1 MSKITIYDSTLRDG
15 AQSQGISF
23 TVEDKLKIVERLDAL
38 GIGYIEA
45 GNPGSNPKDLV
56 FFERVRALKL
66 KHAKIIAFGATRKP
80 NIHAASDGNLQSL
93 LLAKTEAVAIFGKS
107 WDYQVTDILRTT
119 LDENLSMISD
129 SIAFLKSNDKEVV
142 FDAEHFFDGYKA
154 NSEYALST
162 LQAATDAGADVLCL
176 CDTNGGTFPDEVFTI
191 TQKVVE
197 HFNCSIA
204 IHCHNDCE
212 MAVANSVAAVKA
224 GATQVQG
231 TINGIG
237 ERCGNANLCSI
248 IPNLQL
254 KLGLCCIPQEN
265 LAELASAA
273 RFVSEIANM
282 AFNDKA
288 AYVGN
293 DAFAHKG
300 GMHIDAVSKNP
311 ISYEHINPALVGN
324 TRHILVSE
332 VAGRSALLA
341 KINAVDASLTK
352 DSLETKRILAHLKL
366 LENDG
371 YQFESAESSFD
382 LLIYKLL
389 GRFEPFFVLND
400 YKVTVQEKMNAQ
412 EYAENR
418 SNNAL
423 ASVNISVNN
432 QIEAVTAEGDG
443 PVNALDKAIRKA
455 LERFYPQIAQV
466 KLVDYKVRVLDSDQ
480 ATAAKVRVLIESANH
495 NSSWT
500 TIGVSTDIIDASW
513 RALCDS
519 IEYKLLQDSQVTN
532 LKLTTLKLT
541 TLKSTALKAIA

>member
-1 MSKITIYDSTLRDG
+1 MNQVVAYDSTLRDG
-15 AQSQGISF
+15 AQAQGVSF
-23 TVEDKLKIVERLDAL
+23 TVEDKLKIVQRLDDL

-80 NIHAASDGNLQSL
+80 NISATADNNLQSL

-119 LDENLSMISD
+119 LDENLTMIGD
-129 SIAFLKSNDKEVV
+129 SIAFLKAQSKEVV

-154 NSEYALST
+154 NSLYALKT
-162 LQAATDAGADVLCL
+162 LQAARDAGADVLCL
-176 CDTNGGTFPDEVFTI
+176 CDTNGGTFPDEVFAI

-197 HFNCSIA
+197 KFDCQIG

-224 GATQVQG
+224 GASQVQG

-237 ERCGNANLCSI
+237 ERCGNANLCAI
-248 IPNLQL
+248 IPNVQL
-254 KLGLCCIPQEN
+254 KLGLSCIPPQN
-265 LAELASAA
+265 MADLASVA
-273 RFVSEIANM
+273 RFVSEVANM

-324 TRHILVSE
+324 SRHILVSE

-341 KINAVDASLTK
+341 KINVVDETLNK
-352 DSLETKRILAHLKL
+352 DSLDTKRILAHLKS

-382 LLIYKLL
+382 LLIHKLL
-389 GRFEPFFVLND
+389 GKFEPFFVLNN
-400 YKVTVQEKMNAQ
+400 YKVSVQENSS
-412 EYAENR
+412 ER
-418 SNNAL
+418 SNNAH
-423 ASVNISVNN
+423 AIVNITVGKQLES
-432 QIEAVTAEGDG
+432 ATAEGDG
-443 PVNALDKAIRKA
+443 PVNALDIAIRKA
-455 LERFYPQIAQV
+455 LSRFYPTIAQV

-480 ATAAKVRVLIESANH
+480 ATAAKVRVLIESADH
-495 NSSWT
+495 NRSWT

-513 RALCDS
+513 RALCDA
-519 IEYKLLQDSQVTN
+519 IEYKLLQDSQKKE
-532 LKLTTLKLT
+532 LQA
-541 TLKSTALKAIA
+541 TA

>member
-1 MSKITIYDSTLRDG
+1 MQQHTIINKITAYDSTLRDG
-15 AQSQGISF
+15 AQAQGVSF
-23 TVEDKLKIVERLDAL
+23 TVEDKLKIVQRLDDL

-45 GNPGSNPKDLV
+45 GNPGSNPKDLL
-56 FFERVRALKL
+56 FFERVRDLKL

-80 NIHAASDGNLQSL
+80 HILAAEDNNLQSL
-93 LLAKTEAVAIFGKS
+93 LLAKTDAVAIFGKS

-119 LDENLSMISD
+119 LDENLSMIAD
-129 SIAFLKSNDKEVV
+129 SVRFLKNNGKTVV

-154 NSEYALST
+154 NADYALNT
-162 LQAATDAGADVLCL
+162 LQAAVDAGADVLCL
-176 CDTNGGTFPDEVFTI
+176 CDTNGGSFPDEVFAI
-191 TQKVVE
+191 TQKVVAR
-197 HFNCSIA
+197 FKVQVG

-224 GATQVQG
+224 GAVQVQG

-237 ERCGNANLCSI
+237 ERCGNANLCAI
-248 IPNLQL
+248 IPNVQL
-254 KLGLCCIPQEN
+254 KLGLSCIPQAN
-265 LAELASAA
+265 MADLSRTA
-273 RFVSEIANM
+273 RFVSEVANM

-311 ISYEHINPALVGN
+311 ISYEHINPTLVGN

-332 VAGRSALLA
+332 VAGRSALLT

-366 LENDG
+366 LENEG

-382 LLIYKLL
+382 LLIHKLL
-389 GRFEPFFVLND
+389 GQFKPFFALNN
-400 YKVTVQEKMNAQ
+400 YKVTVQE
-412 EYAENR
+412 YADNR
-418 SNNAL
+418 RNNAL
-423 ASVNISVNN
+423 ANVNITVND
-432 QIEAVTAEGDG
+432 QTEVVTAEGDG

-455 LERFYPQIAQV
+455 LERFYPQIADV
-466 KLVDYKVRVLDSDQ
+466 KLIDYKVRVLDSDQ
-480 ATAAKVRVLIESANH
+480 ATAAKVRVLIESADQH
-495 NSSWT
+495 SSWT

-513 RALCDS
+513 RALCDA
-519 IEYKLLQDSQVTN
+519 IEYKLLQDSQLTN
-532 LKLTTLKLT
+532 R
-541 TLKSTALKAIA
+541 KAAA